1 MWPRGPSLG
10 APRRYMVNC
19 RPQPERLDTAR
30 PQAPEIEDNFWDAEG
45 KRIPANAVRLQAG
58 AEHDQVQ
65 RTRHK
70 QDHRQNGAHAI
81 SVFFLIRL
89 SHEPMMERLR
99 TRVSGFIFESQP
111 GRFRTRLRVDSRL
124 KGCPAAQRSRVRLRR
139 QAGYEITAHGAF
151 ASFSGLC
158 AGAENGSA
166 VEPLRAE
173 HQRPF
178 PFLDLAGHT
187 AADNFDF

>member
-10 APRRYMVNC
+10 APRRYMVKC
-19 RPQPERLDTAR
+19 RPQPERLDTAS
-30 PQAPEIEDNFWDAEG
+30 PQAPEFDDYFWDAEG
-45 KRIPANAVRLQAG
+45 KRIPANAVRFLAG

-81 SVFFLIRL
+81 TVGFQNRL

-99 TRVSGFIFESQP
+99 TRVSGVIFESQP

-124 KGCPAAQRSRVRLRR
+124 KGCPAALRSRVRLRR
-139 QAGYEITAHGAF
+139 LAGYEITAHSAI
-151 ASFSGLC
+151 ASINDKS
-158 AGAENGSA
+158 ASADNGSA
-166 VEPLRAE
+166 VEPLR
-173 HQRPF
+173 
-178 PFLDLAGHT
+178 
-187 AADNFDF
+187 